1 MDDGVDDILETCLA
15 KLAAGASV
23 DECLATYPA
32 QRGALE
38 APLRA
43 AAGLMRLPRPAMPSH
58 ARAALEGQML
68 AHAARRRAAPSPR
81 QPWWRLGPSAIL
93 AGALRALGYGGP
105 LSAPWLRIA
114 AVAVALVLVLL
125 FGAGAYAAARAVV
138 SVFAPAPTPAPTAM
152 PTVMPTATPAPQSFA
167 IEGVVERID
176 QEAWVVD
183 GTAIAIDTQTTIDGT
198 PAVGAIAHV
207 SGVVRAD
214 GARLARTV
222 RLEPA
227 PTLPPPAPT
236 VAPTPFVFPTIT
248 PSPAPAPI
256 VAPPGNPGDNGDGGN
271 GSGDNGQGKD
281 KQCQGQQKGRDDKK
295 CDPKPKDNGKKDDGK
310 KKDDGGKPKKKD

>member
-1 MDDGVDDILETCLA
+1 MDDGVADILETCLDR
-15 KLAAGASV
+15 LAAGASV
-23 DECLATYPA
+23 DECLAAYPA
-32 QRGALE
+32 QRGELE

-43 AAGLMRLPRPAMPSH
+43 AAGLIRLPRPALPSH

-68 AHAARRRAAPSPR
+68 AHAARRRAASPR

-105 LSAPWLRIA
+105 LSSPWLRIA
-114 AVAVALVLVLL
+114 AVAVALMLALL

-138 SVFAPAPTPAPTAM
+138 SVFTPSPTPA
-152 PTVMPTATPAPQSFA
+152 PTVMPTAMPTATPTPQTFA
-167 IEGVVERID
+167 IEGVVERVD
-176 QEAWVVD
+176 QEAWVVG
-183 GTAIAIDTQTTIDGT
+183 GTAIAIDSQTTIDGT

-214 GARLARTV
+214 GARLARSV
-222 RLEPA
+222 RLDPA

-236 VAPTPFVFPTIT
+236 LAPTPFVFPTIT
-248 PSPAPAPI
+248 PSPAPSPVA
-256 VAPPGNPGDNGDGGN
+256 APPGNPGNNGDGGN
-271 GSGDNGQGKD
+271 RGGDNGQGQD

-295 CDPKPKDNGKKDDGK
+295 CDPKPKDNGKKDDK
-310 KKDDGGKPKKKD
+310 KKDDGRKPKKKN